1 MNLQFDEWNNK
12 VAEPRLWLPEYDL
25 MYANCDRQSRTMSN
39 IPMREDQTNF
49 LEVMDMT

>member
-12 VAEPRLWLPEYDL
+12 DEEPHLWLPENDRT
-25 MYANCDRQSRTMSN
+25 YANCDRPLKTMSN